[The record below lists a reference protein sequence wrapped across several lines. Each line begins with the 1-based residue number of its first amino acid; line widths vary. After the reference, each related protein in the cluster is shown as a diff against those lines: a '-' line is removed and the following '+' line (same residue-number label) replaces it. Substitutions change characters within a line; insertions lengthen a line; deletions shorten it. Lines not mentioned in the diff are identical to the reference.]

1 MVQIIVVCQNATE
14 EIFVMVYFLIFI
26 HAVVVKSFFWLL
38 TGFELTKQSL
48 DDVAQLSGVMNF
60 GNDYLPEVVRQ
71 ECERVVPELDNVKPQ
86 DAATTFIFLK
96 SYYNNANE
104 VDS

>member
-1 MVQIIVVCQNATE
+1 MRWL
-14 EIFVMVYFLIFI
+14 LIL
-26 HAVVVKSFFWLL
+26 FFWLL

-60 GNDYLPEVVRQ
+60 GNDYLPEVVRH

-96 SYYNNANE
+96 SYCNNANQ
-104 VDS
+104 VDSQDG